1 MHTQVCTN
9 LFIQHESHV
18 CAFHSMLMS
27 KLANFIEANY
37 KETSAERELRLRHL
51 REQAEA
57 QRRYRCIN
65 HLFDVWDNNKSG
77 YLELDELQMV
87 VKTWKD
93 FTDEQALLHGMLIIC
108 TYIRTYT
115 FVCTYSIYVC
125 MRIQ

>member
-1 MHTQVCTN
+1 
-9 LFIQHESHV
+9 
-18 CAFHSMLMS
+18 MLMS

-37 KETSAERELRLRHL
+37 KETSVERELRLRHL

-93 FTDEQALLHGMLIIC
+93 FTDEQALLHGMCIIC
-108 TYIRTYT
+108 MYVHMHVHIQYVRMYVYT
-115 FVCTYSIYVC
+115 VGGVEIHT
-125 MRIQ
+125 